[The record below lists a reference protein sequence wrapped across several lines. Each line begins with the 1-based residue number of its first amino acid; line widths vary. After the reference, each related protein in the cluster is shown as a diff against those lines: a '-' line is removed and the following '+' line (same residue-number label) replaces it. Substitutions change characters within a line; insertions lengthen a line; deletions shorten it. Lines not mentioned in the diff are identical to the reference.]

1 VQDTIAPAIKL
12 NGQHYIQNAASNN
25 PSIQNSAGTHKHST
39 KGSQFESTKL
49 DMDKLLASA
58 NAKCTDICDE
68 TPSMTS
74 VLYHGNSCEDGKE
87 VEGNI
92 KGSVHNF
99 PEMIPGDYSIRYT
112 CYDGS
117 GTITKDETTFT
128 NTNAR
133 AALKDSV
140 CLHIENVDYTK
151 PIIQILGSDLM
162 TLEATHSGN
171 YVDDGATCYDQVDGV
186 ISQNVE
192 VSGDVVNLSKVGTY
206 VITYN
211 CKDSAGNTATPLS
224 RTVHIA
230 QTSCPKCS
238 IKGALNV
245 VHEASFPYTDEGA
258 SCSDEI
264 DGTVAT
270 VVTNPV
276 NVEVTGTYVVTYR
289 AVNSAG
295 LYNDEQTC
303 DDGPNQYKRTV
314 TVKDTLKP
322 VVEVK
327 FKHTVVGRSTATD
340 KAVHNNAANP
350 AGDHVFM
357 AEAQAT
363 SSAWVFGA
371 AASAIAGLALL
382 AASKRQQQVSVP
394 V

>member
-1 VQDTIAPAIKL
+1 MGNQAPRAFRTISVQDTIAPAIKL

-25 PSIQNSAGTHKHST
+25 PSIQNSAGVHKHST
-39 KGSQFESTKL
+39 KGSEFESTKL

-74 VLYHGNSCEDGKE
+74 VLYHGN
-87 VEGNI
+87 
-92 KGSVHNF
+92 
-99 PEMIPGDYSIRYT
+99 
-112 CYDGS
+112 

-211 CKDSAGNTATPLS
+211 CKDSAGNVAPTES
-224 RTVHIA
+224 RTVQVQ
-230 QTSCPKCS
+230 QTECPKCTMS
-238 IKGALNV
+238 LCTSGSDHSQNNCTFD
-245 VHEASFPYTDEGA
+245 HEASSDYTDAGA

-264 DGTVAT
+264 D
-270 VVTNPV
+270 
-276 NVEVTGTYVVTYR
+276 
-289 AVNSAG
+289 
-295 LYNDEQTC
+295 
-303 DDGPNQYKRTV
+303 
-314 TVKDTLKP
+314 
-322 VVEVK
+322 
-327 FKHTVVGRSTATD
+327 
-340 KAVHNNAANP
+340 
-350 AGDHVFM
+350 
-357 AEAQAT
+357 
-363 SSAWVFGA
+363 
-371 AASAIAGLALL
+371 
-382 AASKRQQQVSVP
+382 
-394 V
+394 